1 MSVLQRRVAVAGVIT
16 ATAIALPA
24 AALAAGPGSPSG
36 KASPPSSAPAAA
48 SKPAPPPGSSR
59 PAKSPGAA
67 QSQLNRLAA
76 EAGISVSQ
84 FEDGLRAVK
93 QAGGNT
99 PAGVAAFAAATGV
112 SQATAQRVVDAVF
125 GTHPQPAGKGSKDS
139 GQRVRPGLK
148 GEPGQQGQPD
158 FVNALAAQL
167 GVSHTAALHAFNQL
181 LALGRNINPASPAFA
196 AIASHLGVTPDR
208 LSAALG
214 AAKRSLAGS

>member
-36 KASPPSSAPAAA
+36 KASPPQATA
-48 SKPAPPPGSSR
+48 SKPAPPQGPG

-67 QSQLNRLAA
+67 QSQLKSIASD
-76 EAGISVSQ
+76 AGISVSQ
-84 FEDGLRAVK
+84 LEAGLRAAK
-93 QAGGNT
+93 PAGGNT

-112 SQATAQRVVDAVF
+112 SQATAQRVIHAVF
-125 GTHPQPAGKGSKDS
+125 GTNPQPAQKGP
-139 GQRVRPGLK
+139 GQRARPGAK
-148 GEPGQQGQPD
+148 GGPGQQGQPD

-167 GVSHTAALHAFNQL
+167 GVSHSAALHAFNQL
-181 LALGRNINPASPAFA
+181 LALGRNIDPASPTFA
-196 AIASHLGVTPDR
+196 AIAHHLGVTPDR

-214 AAKRSLAGS
+214 AAKQSLAGS